1 METGRCRHRERRR
14 IIRPVAPAEH
24 PPKQTTGRWCDQ
36 GTVERSHDT
45 VFDERPTPAAPTHD
59 SAHAETTANN

>member
-45 VFDERPTPAAPTHD
+45 VIDEHPTPPHRPTN
-59 SAHAETTANN
+59 SAHAETTADR

>member
-1 METGRCRHRERRR
+1 METRRCRHRERRR

-45 VFDERPTPAAPTHD
+45 VIDEHPTPPH
-59 SAHAETTANN
+59 

>member
-45 VFDERPTPAAPTHD
+45 VIDDTRHRRTDP
-59 SAHAETTANN
+59 